1 MPIRLQGFHGTDK
14 ARVSSILD
22 NGLNPSKGDKEWL
35 GDGCYFFLEGLSD
48 PLKQAE
54 EWAIFKAWDKKRH
67 ENNYSSYAVL
77 CAEIQVGEQE
87 FLDLTKEE
95 GIRILDYIQEQCTSK
110 LAKIKKKLRYLD
122 GLLINFARNENI
134 LKIDVV
140 KANFYI
146 KLRKED
152 RIYDL
157 DRKTPNCTICSVYSP
172 DKNIIKIKEI
182 KTGGIQL

>member
-95 GIRILDYIQEQCTSK
+95 GIRLHTR
-110 LAKIKKKLRYLD
+110 A
-122 GLLINFARNENI
+122 
-134 LKIDVV
+134 
-140 KANFYI
+140 
-146 KLRKED
+146 
-152 RIYDL
+152 
-157 DRKTPNCTICSVYSP
+157 VY
-172 DKNIIKIKEI
+172 
-182 KTGGIQL
+182 